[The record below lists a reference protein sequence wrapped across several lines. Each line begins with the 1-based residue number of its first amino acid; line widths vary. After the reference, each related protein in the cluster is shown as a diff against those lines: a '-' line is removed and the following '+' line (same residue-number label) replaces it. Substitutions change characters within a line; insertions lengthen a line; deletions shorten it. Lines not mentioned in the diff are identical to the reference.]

1 MSAPFPIRGE
11 QRNSHSSA
19 TSTAVR
25 DALCHRIR
33 VLGASILAI
42 TQSAIKE
49 AENLDDEYAEQQRR
63 LSRRQPPRESS
74 LRTVKVGAKASR
86 SSKTGSTPPPRVA
99 LQPQR
104 RARRPSSAEPGGSAP
119 TPKHAASPTPSLP
132 ASGGSPSHLQSS
144 GSSKKRLQH
153 GKQSLTPARVGEAG
167 AAVGTAAA
175 SASKETEN
183 LSKCS
188 VKHAEENGAKRV
200 REHVLHADVA
210 VMALCAAA
218 EANFQRVFAQQ
229 VPQDQ
234 QSLQST
240 SPSGAVN
247 GASAVFC
254 DNSCESGGGPCV
266 WEHWCRGA
274 PLYDLSNAA
283 ITSQYSQRV
292 SGTEAF
298 VDGEDDGA
306 VPCNTSSGTLT
317 TEVGGLASRTIT
329 VGGAAPLSARAFMSA
344 SELSH
349 EAEQQALHALRILP
363 HPLTEIVGAGGS
375 NDAKLPEESN
385 GCTLPQH
392 EGSSSSS
399 LSPAR
404 SYYRVV
410 YIHQLRGVRE
420 VPSSGGDVGGADLG
434 STRWQG
440 SDRACTVP
448 YHPTPGVFSLGRPG
462 HGATAE
468 KVGEAPLRIAS
479 YVQAVYAVERADTVL
494 SNPPPGSDSEA
505 ASLIIAAPAPVSGDA
520 EMVQLKLRLPAQ
532 CSRENKGPTVKAAS
546 PMTTGAKPTA
556 GTHSSSSTADRQAD
570 AATDAAA
577 SSSLPEAA
585 ENHNDAKAQPL
596 KATKAAAL
604 GAAADAQIA
613 ARIES
618 IKDWQRDRHADVE
631 DRIRRQRRSPIVSA
645 GWKGEY
651 YYYTNSEGAAKAGE
665 RTGMPTACPA
675 SSPLLPDSV
684 AATQAPSGAA
694 DSATTIKVSGELRDT
709 SYQQQAQEHQDP
721 QALSPP
727 SVFASSTS
735 AGKATTYAVLLPARQ
750 STSLPLHSSN
760 GARSGAA
767 TALSFD
773 SDSGGASVQPPAQ
786 SSQNEPARST
796 VTAKAASAAAAGG
809 GDGSGAASAAT
820 STFFPES
827 RPHPWLEVVVASSY
841 SSIEW
846 AFGGAARR
854 ASAAAP
860 DSARSESL
868 LLSAS
873 PLWAAHQTFEREW
886 EEQRRWNARTRQPHG
901 LDIHPPIS
909 IQIASRGS

>member
-11 QRNSHSSA
+11 QRHSHSSA

-42 TQSAIKE
+42 TQSAIKD

-63 LSRRQPPRESS
+63 LSKRQPPRESS
-74 LRTVKVGAKASR
+74 LRTVKVGAKAPR
-86 SSKTGSTPPPRVA
+86 PSKTGSTPPPRVA

-104 RARRPSSAEPGGSAP
+104 RARHPSSAEPGGSAP
-119 TPKHAASPTPSLP
+119 TPKHAGSPTLSPP
-132 ASGGSPSHLQSS
+132 ASGGSPSHLQSE
-144 GSSKKRLQH
+144 GSSKKKLQH
-153 GKQSLTPARVGEAG
+153 GKQSLTPALAGEAST
-167 AAVGTAAA
+167 AVGTAAA
-175 SASKETEN
+175 SDSKETEN
-183 LSKCS
+183 LSKRS

-234 QSLQST
+234 ESLQSAF
-240 SPSGAVN
+240 PSGDVN
-247 GASAVFC
+247 GASAVFG
-254 DNSCESGGGPCV
+254 DNSCENGGGPCV

-283 ITSQYSQRV
+283 ITSQYSHRV

-298 VDGEDDGA
+298 LDGEDDGA
-306 VPCNTSSGTLT
+306 VRCSTSSGTLT
-317 TEVGGLASRTIT
+317 AEDGGLTLRAIT
-329 VGGAAPLSARAFMSA
+329 VGGAAPLSARAFVSA

-375 NDAKLPEESN
+375 NDAKLPGESN

-392 EGSSSSS
+392 EGSSSSF
-399 LSPAR
+399 SPAR

-410 YIHQLRGVRE
+410 YIHQLRGMRE
-420 VPSSGGDVGGADLG
+420 VSSSGGDVGGADVG
-434 STRWQG
+434 SARWQG
-440 SDRACTVP
+440 SNRACTPP
-448 YHPTPGVFSLGRPG
+448 YHPSPGVFSLGRAG
-462 HGATAE
+462 HGAAAE
-468 KVGEAPLRIAS
+468 EAGEAPLTIAS

-494 SNPPPGSDSEA
+494 SNPPPGRDSEA
-505 ASLIIAAPAPVSGDA
+505 ASVSIAASAPVSGDA
-520 EMVQLKLRLPAQ
+520 EMVQLELRLPVQ
-532 CSRENKGPTVKAAS
+532 YSRENKGPSVKAAS
-546 PMTTGAKPTA
+546 PVTTGVKPTA
-556 GTHSSSSTADRQAD
+556 ATHSSSSAADRQPD
-570 AATDAAA
+570 AATGAAA
-577 SSSLPEAA
+577 PSSLPEAA
-585 ENHNDAKAQPL
+585 ENHKDAKAQPL
-596 KATKAAAL
+596 KATKVAAL
-604 GAAADAQIA
+604 GAAADAHIA
-613 ARIES
+613 AHIES

-651 YYYTNSEGAAKAGE
+651 YYYTNSEGAATVGEGAGVL
-665 RTGMPTACPA
+665 TACPA
-675 SSPLLPDSV
+675 SSPMQPDSV
-684 AATQAPSGAA
+684 AATEAPSGAV
-694 DSATTIKVSGELRDT
+694 DSATTIEVSNELRDT

-721 QALSPP
+721 QALSRP
-727 SVFASSTS
+727 SVFASSSS

-750 STSLPLHSSN
+750 STSLPLCSSN

-773 SDSGGASVQPPAQ
+773 SDSGGASAQPPAQ
-786 SSQNEPARST
+786 PSQNEPARSA
-796 VTAKAASAAAAGG
+796 VTAKAASAAAPGG
-809 GDGSGAASAAT
+809 GEGSGVASAAT
-820 STFFPES
+820 PTFFPKNG
-827 RPHPWLEVVVASSY
+827 PHPWLEVVVASSY

-860 DSARSESL
+860 DSARRESL

-873 PLWAAHQTFEREW
+873 PLWVAHQKFEREW

-901 LDIHPPIS
+901 LDIHSPIS
-909 IQIASRGS
+909 IQIVSRGS

>member
-1 MSAPFPIRGE
+1 MPAPFPIRGE
-11 QRNSHSSA
+11 QRHSHSSA

-49 AENLDDEYAEQQRR
+49 AENLDNEYAEQQRR
-63 LSRRQPPRESS
+63 LSKRQPPRESS

-86 SSKTGSTPPPRVA
+86 LSKTGSAPPPRVA

-104 RARRPSSAEPGGSAP
+104 RARHPPSAEPGGSAP
-119 TPKHAASPTPSLP
+119 TPKHAASPTPSPP
-132 ASGGSPSHLQSS
+132 ASGCSPSHLQSG

-153 GKQSLTPARVGEAG
+153 SKQSLTPARVGEAG
-167 AAVGTAAA
+167 AAVGTTAA
-175 SASKETEN
+175 SDSKETEN
-183 LSKCS
+183 LSKRS
-188 VKHAEENGAKRV
+188 VTHAQENDAKRI

-234 QSLQST
+234 QSLQSVF
-240 SPSGAVN
+240 PSRTVK
-247 GASAVFC
+247 GASAVLH
-254 DNSCESGGGPCV
+254 DNSCENTGGPCV

-283 ITSQYSQRV
+283 ITSQYSHRV
-292 SGTEAF
+292 SGTEAL
-298 VDGEDDGA
+298 VDEEDDGA

-317 TEVGGLASRTIT
+317 TEDGGLAARAITI
-329 VGGAAPLSARAFMSA
+329 GGAAPLSARAFISA
-344 SELSH
+344 SKLSH
-349 EAEQQALHALRILP
+349 EAEQQALHALCIVP
-363 HPLTEIVGAGGS
+363 HPPPEIVGAGGS
-375 NDAKLPEESN
+375 NDAKLPGESN

-392 EGSSSSS
+392 ELSSSSS
-399 LSPAR
+399 LGPAR

-410 YIHQLRGVRE
+410 YIHQLRGMHE
-420 VPSSGGDVGGADLG
+420 ALSSGGDVGCADVG
-434 STRWQG
+434 SARWQG
-440 SDRACTVP
+440 SDRACTPP

-462 HGATAE
+462 HGAAAE
-468 KVGEAPLRIAS
+468 EAVEAPLTIAS
-479 YVQAVYAVERADTVL
+479 YVRAVYAVERGDTML
-494 SNPPPGSDSEA
+494 SNPPPGRDSEA
-505 ASLIIAAPAPVSGDA
+505 ASVSIAASAPVSGDA
-520 EMVQLKLRLPAQ
+520 EMVQLELRLPAQ
-532 CSRENKGPTVKAAS
+532 YSRENKGPTLKAAS
-546 PMTTGAKPTA
+546 PMTTDAKSTTL
-556 GTHSSSSTADRQAD
+556 THSSSSAADRQPD
-570 AATDAAA
+570 AVTGAAA
-577 SSSLPEAA
+577 PSSLPEVA
-585 ENHNDAKAQPL
+585 ENHKDANAQPL
-596 KATKAAAL
+596 NSTSVAAL
-604 GAAADAQIA
+604 GVAADAQIA

-618 IKDWQRDRHADVE
+618 IKNWQRDRHVDVE

-651 YYYTNSEGAAKAGE
+651 YYYTNLEGAATVGEGAGV
-665 RTGMPTACPA
+665 PTACSA
-675 SSPLLPDSV
+675 SSPMQPDSV
-684 AATQAPSGAA
+684 ASTEAPSGAA
-694 DSATTIKVSGELRDT
+694 NSATAIEVSDELRDT

-727 SVFASSTS
+727 SVLASSSS
-735 AGKATTYAVLLPARQ
+735 ASKATTYAVLLPARQ
-750 STSLPLHSSN
+750 PSSLPLRSSN
-760 GARSGAA
+760 GARWDAA

-773 SDSGGASVQPPAQ
+773 SDSGGASAQPPAQ
-786 SSQNEPARST
+786 SSQNEPAWSA
-796 VTAKAASAAAAGG
+796 VTAKAASAAAPGG
-809 GDGSGAASAAT
+809 EGSGAASAAT
-820 STFFPES
+820 STFFPKSE
-827 RPHPWLEVVVASSY
+827 PHPWLEVVVASSY

-873 PLWAAHQTFEREW
+873 PLWVAHQKFEREW

-901 LDIHPPIS
+901 LDIHSPIS